1 MKIPY
6 GKQFIDKNDV
16 SNVVNALKKD
26 LITQGPL
33 IEKFEKKVCKVVKSK
48 YAVALSSCSAGLHL
62 ALATIKNN
70 NKKREIITS
79 PISFVSTTNAIIH
92 NKFKPVFLDIKK
104 DTLNLDVND
113 LNNYLKKNKNVKAIL
128 PVHLVLPRTQGT
140 LFIG

>member
-48 YAVALSSCSAGLHL
+48 YAVALVAVLLVCQLSQQ
-62 ALATIKNN
+62 
-70 NKKREIITS
+70 
-79 PISFVSTTNAIIH
+79 
-92 NKFKPVFLDIKK
+92 
-104 DTLNLDVND
+104 
-113 LNNYLKKNKNVKAIL
+113 LK
-128 PVHLVLPRTQGT
+128 
-140 LFIG
+140 